1 MMEDIDLTHLI
12 YVLETVQED
21 DEKMQIL
28 SASWFS
34 VLQTSTTDDGGHWFK
49 SFDFKS

>member
-1 MMEDIDLTHLI
+1 MIANSDLTYLI
-12 YVLETVQED
+12 SLLETVQEK

-28 SASWFS
+28 SASWFI
-34 VLQTSTTDDGGHWFK
+34 VLESNTTDDGGHWFN